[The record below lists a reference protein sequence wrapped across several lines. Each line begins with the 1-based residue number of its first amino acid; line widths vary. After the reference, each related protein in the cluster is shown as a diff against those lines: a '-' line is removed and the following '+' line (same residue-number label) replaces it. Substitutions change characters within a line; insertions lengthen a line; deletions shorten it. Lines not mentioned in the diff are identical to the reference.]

1 MRRYL
6 AVLALV
12 ALLVAGAAAAEKKRF
27 LQADY
32 ATFKYDSTQTYW
44 EFYYSVYRKAVTYQQ
59 REQGDFSSQLIMRL
73 SLQRG
78 DSLWAQKAWKFV
90 DTVADTGAANMDA
103 VMVDHF
109 YLLAPGGSYS
119 GILTAQDLNNP
130 ALIDTVL
137 WDEQIKPYSSSQLEL
152 SEIELASSITQAGA
166 EESSPFLKNRL
177 VVIPNPSQL
186 YDEKAEQLFFY
197 VECYNLYSA
206 FPDPFYRIRYYIS
219 DLKGV
224 PAAGSLPVDLKRKAT
239 TDRRIEFGALGLT
252 SMLSGSY
259 LLNFDLL
266 DTGHTVLVHRE
277 KQFYLYKP
285 QAAAAGIAALN
296 QDQLFLTSDFAVMDE
311 KQLEQ
316 VFQYGSYLFLKE
328 QRKAFEEL
336 KDLDARRRYLFAL
349 WRERDTTPETPVN
362 EFYLAYMERVRFAN
376 RNYSR
381 PKREGWHTDR
391 GRALLLFGPPTS
403 VDSYP
408 NELEVKPYEIWNY
421 DDLEGGVIFVFGD
434 LFGINDYQ
442 LLHSTKRGEVRDDYY
457 LQKLGKKADSDL
469 FR

>member
-1 MRRYL
+1 MRRFI
-6 AVLALV
+6 AILALV
-12 ALLVAGAAAAEKKRF
+12 AVLAAGSAAAEKKRF

-44 EFYYSVYRKAVTYQQ
+44 EFYYSVYRKGVTYQKS
-59 REQGDFSSQLIMRL
+59 EQGDFSSQIIMRL
-73 SLQRG
+73 ALNRG

-90 DTVADTGAANMDA
+90 DTVADTHAANMDA

-109 YLLAPGGSYS
+109 YLLVPAGSYS

-137 WDEQIKPYSSSQLEL
+137 WDEQIDLYGSRGPAL
-152 SEIELASSITQAGA
+152 SEIELASTINQAGP
-166 EESSPFLKNRL
+166 EESSPFVKNRL

-186 YDEKAEQLFFY
+186 FDEKADQLFFY
-197 VECYNLYSA
+197 VESYNMYSA

-224 PAAGSLPVDLKRKAT
+224 PVAGSLPVDLKRKASG
-239 TDRRIEFGALGLT
+239 DRRIEFGALGIG

-266 DTGHTVLVHRE
+266 DTSHTVLAHRE

-285 QAAAAGIAALN
+285 QPVFAGGAALD

-311 KQLEQ
+311 KQIEQ
-316 VFQYGSYLFLKE
+316 VFEYSSYLLLKE
-328 QRKAFEEL
+328 QRDAFR
-336 KDLDARRRYLFAL
+336 DLGDLNARRRYLFAL
-349 WRERDTTPETPVN
+349 WRERDTSPETPVN
-362 EFYLAYMERVRFAN
+362 EYYLAYMERVRFAN
-376 RNYSR
+376 KNYSR

-391 GRALLLFGPPTS
+391 GRILLLFGPPTS

-434 LFGINDYQ
+434 LFGINDLQ
-442 LLHSTKRGEVRDDYY
+442 LLHSTKRGEIRDENY